1 MEENEKE
8 YKVLLKIIER
18 LFETL
23 LYLASPGNN
32 TLMEEANAKRNQIIF
47 ELLFPEEGIMAEVPL
62 LCFIF
67 VCLQGLFDNY
77 DDHSNIN

>member
-1 MEENEKE
+1 
-8 YKVLLKIIER
+8 
-18 LFETL
+18 
-23 LYLASPGNN
+23 
-32 TLMEEANAKRNQIIF
+32 MEEANAKRNQIIF

-77 DDHSNIN
+77 DDHTNINEKKLTLTLIKKYLILMVEVS